1 MSQIKYIKEQNPWFS
16 FKPYQE
22 SDACSFKGRGIDIA
36 KMMKYVIDNDIIVC
50 YAKSGIGKSS
60 LINAGLMPRMRRKQL
75 LPIPIKF
82 TEDFFSKEPFERA
95 IRKQIEAEIVKLN
108 NSVKDNKKDEEY
120 IIVQHSSID
129 SNPLMKLADDILSN
143 SSIWWWLN
151 TYNIICKRGE
161 FEIIYQPILIF
172 DQFEELFQ
180 KTQTEE
186 QRMAFFGWLKDM
198 SLKRPSDETQ
208 KRLEELQ
215 NNHPDSR
222 IAIPD
227 ECGWKILIAL
237 REDFVGLMDYW
248 CTQKIRIP
256 EIQDNRYCLMP
267 LTTEQAHEVISEQ
280 TIDEERVS
288 ILDEYEQAIID
299 SLQDSDGIP
308 AMLLSVLCNKIFE
321 ELVGGKSET
330 ARELHNLANEKDQ
343 EFIKRL
349 LLQVYEDRLSASGVG
364 KRMARVIEHLLVRD
378 NGYRKRLDMS
388 DMTTKQ
394 QKACRKLADVY
405 LVRIEEYGK
414 RRLKNR
420 TTSIEWIEIIHDR
433 VAEVI
438 AEKRKTVSTRK
449 KRLWLLLTSF
459 FVIAFLLFGTFLY
472 INREKEA
479 IILLI
484 EDESI
489 SLTDYWKANF
499 TIVSD
504 KDTVV
509 YNETV
514 DKVSPRLI
522 FRYRKQEKLYCYIN
536 FLVGDLTSV
545 KKQINLN
552 DSSAFNIEISKIGNH
567 KRYEG
572 KVIASS
578 GSGAPIFDAIVIIGE
593 QVTKT
598 NIFGKFVLYSDSN
611 AIGNDGKIRI
621 VKNEYNY
628 YEGKILPNGSI
639 YKIGLR
645 NSAHFRQ
652 ELTKIQEKLDTFGIT
667 NLEGKVNGKFSVKM
681 KVTFKKDSIYGL
693 FYYNNTYSKEP
704 KKRKYLS
711 YFLLN
716 GTLDR
721 SNNIFHMSSI
731 DAVQNKCVY
740 EGYIKDGQWSGT
752 CVSYGNTKWEF
763 IFKELNQESSLPQIS
778 STK

>member
-1 MSQIKYIKEQNPWFS
+1 MSHIKYVKEQNPWFS

-22 SDACSFKGRGIDIA
+22 SDACNFKGRGTDIA
-36 KMMKYVIDNDIIVC
+36 EMMKYVVDNDIIVC

-60 LINAGLMPRMRRKQL
+60 LINAGLIPRMRRKQI
-75 LPIPIKF
+75 LPISVKF
-82 TEDFFSKEPFERA
+82 TEDFFFKEPFEKI
-95 IRKQIEAEIVKLN
+95 IRKQIEVEITKLN
-108 NSVKDNKKDEEY
+108 NSAKDNKKDEEY
-120 IIVQHSSID
+120 IVVQHPSVD
-129 SNPLMKLADDILSN
+129 SNPLMKLADKILS
-143 SSIWWWLN
+143 STSIWWWLN

-161 FEIIYQPILIF
+161 FEILYQPILIF

-186 QRMAFFGWLKDM
+186 QRMSFFEWLKDM
-198 SLKRPSDETQ
+198 SLKRPSDEIQ
-208 KRLEELQ
+208 KQLDELQ
-215 NNHPDSR
+215 KKHPDYS
-222 IAIPD
+222 IIIPQ

-237 REDFVGLMDYW
+237 REDFVGLLDYW

-280 TIDEERVS
+280 TIDGERVP
-288 ILDEYEQAIID
+288 ILDEYKQAIID

-330 ARELHNLANEKDQ
+330 ARELHHLANEKDQ

-349 LLQVYEDRLSASGVG
+349 LLQVYEDRLSASGVS
-364 KRMARVIEHLLVRD
+364 KRMTRIIEHLLVRD

-388 DMTTKQ
+388 DMTAKQ
-394 QKACRKLADVY
+394 QNACRKLANVY
-405 LVRIEEYGK
+405 LVRIEESGK
-414 RRLKNR
+414 RRIKNS
-420 TTSIEWIEIIHDR
+420 TTSIEWVEIIHDR

-438 AEKRKTVSTRK
+438 AEKRKTVSTKK
-449 KRLWLLLTSF
+449 KRLWLFLCSF
-459 FVIAFLLFGTFLY
+459 FVIACLLVGTFFY
-472 INREKEA
+472 MNREKEA
-479 IILLI
+479 TILLV

-489 SLTDYWKANF
+489 SLTDYWKANM

-514 DKVSPRLI
+514 DKVSPRLT
-522 FRYRKQEKLYCYIN
+522 FRYRKEGKLYCYIN
-536 FLVGDLTSV
+536 FFVGELTSI
-545 KKQINLN
+545 KTQINLN
-552 DSSAFNIEISKIGNH
+552 DSSAFNIRISKIGNY

-578 GSGAPIFDAIVIIGE
+578 GSSAPIFNAIVIIGE

-598 NIFGKFVLYSDSN
+598 DIYGKFVLYSDSN
-611 AIGNDGKIRI
+611 AVGNDGKIRI

-639 YKIGLR
+639 YKMNLR
-645 NSAHFRQ
+645 NSTHFRQ
-652 ELTKIQEKLDTFGIT
+652 ELTKIQAKLDTFGIM
-667 NLEGKVNGKFSVKM
+667 NLDGNVNEKFPAKM
-681 KVTFKKDSIYGL
+681 KVAFKKDSIYGL
-693 FYYNNTYSKEP
+693 FYYNNTYNKEP

-716 GTLDR
+716 GTIDR
-721 SNNIFHMSSI
+721 SNNVFHMSSI
-731 DAVQNKCVY
+731 DAVLNKCVY
-740 EGYIKDGQWSGT
+740 EGYVKDGQWHGT
-752 CVSYGNTKWEF
+752 CISYGNSKWEF
-763 IFKELNQESSLPQIS
+763 VFNELTNKTS
-778 STK
+778 K

>member
-1 MSQIKYIKEQNPWFS
+1 MMQIKYTKEQNPWFS

-22 SDACSFKGRGIDIA
+22 SDACNFKGRGADIA
-36 KMMKYVIDNDIIVC
+36 EMMKYVVDNDIIVC

-60 LINAGLMPRMRRKQL
+60 LINAGLIPRMRRKQL
-75 LPIPIKF
+75 LPISVRF
-82 TEDFFSKEPFERA
+82 TEDFFSKEPFEKI
-95 IRKQIEAEIVKLN
+95 IRKQIEAEIIKLN
-108 NSVKDNKKDEEY
+108 NSAKDSKKDEEY
-120 IIVQHSSID
+120 IIVRHPSVD
-129 SNPLMKLADDILSN
+129 SNPLMKLADETLS
-143 SSIWWWLN
+143 STSIWWWLN

-161 FEIIYQPILIF
+161 FEILFQPILIF

-186 QRMAFFGWLKDM
+186 QRISFFEWLKDM
-198 SLKRPSDETQ
+198 SLKRPSDEIQ
-208 KRLEELQ
+208 KQIDELQ
-215 NNHPDSR
+215 KSFPDSR
-222 IAIPD
+222 VIIPQ

-237 REDFVGLMDYW
+237 REDFVGLLDYW

-280 TIDEERVS
+280 TIDGERVS

-308 AMLLSVLCNKIFE
+308 AMLLSVLCNKIFD
-321 ELVGGKSET
+321 ELVGGKSDT

-349 LLQVYEDRLSASGVG
+349 LLQVYEDRLSASGVN
-364 KRMARVIEHLLVRD
+364 KRMTRTIEHLLVRD

-405 LVRIEEYGK
+405 LVRIEESGK
-414 RRLKNR
+414 RRIKNN
-420 TTSIEWIEIIHDR
+420 TTNIEWVEIIHDR

-438 AEKRKTVSTRK
+438 AEKRKTVSTRR
-449 KRLWLLLTSF
+449 KRLWLLLLAF
-459 FVIAFLLFGTFLY
+459 FVIACLLFGSFLY
-472 INREKEA
+472 MNREKEA
-479 IILLI
+479 AILLV

-489 SLTDYWKANF
+489 SLTDYWKANL

-522 FRYRKQEKLYCYIN
+522 FRYRKEEKLYCYIN

-545 KKQINLN
+545 KTQINLN
-552 DSSAFNIEISKIGNH
+552 DSSTFNIGISKIGNH

-578 GSGAPIFDAIVIIGE
+578 GSGAPVFDAIVIIGE

-598 NIFGKFVLYSDSN
+598 NIRGEFVLYSDSN
-611 AIGNDGKIRI
+611 AVGNDGKIRI

-639 YKIGLR
+639 YKMGLR

-652 ELTKIQEKLDTFGIT
+652 ELTKIQAKLDTFGIT
-667 NLEGKVNGKFSVKM
+667 NLEGYVNENFPVKM
-681 KVTFKKDSIYGL
+681 QVTFKKDSIYGL
-693 FYYNNTYSKEP
+693 FYYINTYNKEP
-704 KKRKYLS
+704 PKRKYLS

-716 GTLDR
+716 GTIDR

-731 DAVQNKCVY
+731 DAVLNKCVY
-740 EGYIKDGQWSGT
+740 EGYVKDGQWSGT
-752 CVSYGNTKWEF
+752 CVSYGNSKWEF
-763 IFKELNQESSLPQIS
+763 VFNELINNSPS
-778 STK
+778 K